1 MNIVLYSRA
10 QPSFSAEDL
19 DLLINAL
26 DETGMSYRMNKDFAG
41 LIGAKTGRTFGAEQ
55 IYRDSAGIGDDA
67 RVMVS
72 YGGDGTFL
80 DAVRLLDNRPVPI
93 VGINSGRLGFLA
105 NITKENMKQAFAD
118 IKAGDYTVAPRSL
131 IHAEGEFTQQPGFP
145 YAFNEF
151 TIQRHGPNM
160 ISTEVYVNDEMI
172 ATYWGRRRVG
182 FHAFR
187 FDGLFAER
195 RRAGGGARL
204 PVFFDFAD
212 RAAQPDD
219 ALGGDSGQQ
228 RDYAEGVEP

>member
-118 IKAGDYTVAPRSL
+118 IKAATDARTEL
-131 IHAEGEFTQQPGFP
+131 QAEGG
-145 YAFNEF
+145 
-151 TIQRHGPNM
+151 RLHGG
-160 ISTEVYVNDEMI
+160 S
-172 ATYWGRRRVG
+172 A
-182 FHAFR
+182 
-187 FDGLFAER
+187 
-195 RRAGGGARL
+195 
-204 PVFFDFAD
+204 FAD
-212 RAAQPDD
+212 PCRGRVYAAARISVCVQ
-219 ALGGDSGQQ
+219 
-228 RDYAEGVEP
+228 

>member
-131 IHAEGEFTQQPGFP
+131 IHAEGSLRSSPGF
-145 YAFNEF
+145 
-151 TIQRHGPNM
+151 RM
-160 ISTEVYVNDEMI
+160 RSTSLRSSGM
-172 ATYWGRRRVG
+172 GRI
-182 FHAFR
+182 
-187 FDGLFAER
+187 
-195 RRAGGGARL
+195 
-204 PVFFDFAD
+204 
-212 RAAQPDD
+212 
-219 ALGGDSGQQ
+219 
-228 RDYAEGVEP
+228 

>member
-1 MNIVLYSRA
+1 
-10 QPSFSAEDL
+10 
-19 DLLINAL
+19 
-26 DETGMSYRMNKDFAG
+26 MSYRMNKDFAG

-72 YGGDGTFL
+72 YGGDGLFWMPCGCSIT
-80 DAVRLLDNRPVPI
+80 VRCLI

-172 ATYWGRRRVG
+172 ATYWGDGVLVSTPSGSTAYSLSVG
-182 FHAFR
+182 
-187 FDGLFAER
+187 G
-195 RRAGGGARL
+195 
-204 PVFFDFAD
+204 PVVA
-212 RAAQPDD
+212 PDC
-219 ALGGDSGQQ
+219 
-228 RDYAEGVEP
+228 RCF